1 MDRKAACRRGA
12 HCAPGWMSCASQA
25 AGTARLHDLSRR
37 VREGELPRNLVGA
50 DDSPNVALEQ
60 WERCGY
66 TIHPVGREKVNCR
79 AAAREAGLG
88 HDSARRMCQF
98 ITGRKCRCARQAHYD
113 SLRAA
118 AKRRLLACTL
128 AAAREE
134 GALRPLLRITP
145 ARGCPRVPAT
155 ANKFVHILWKN
166 LICDN
171 VAAARFCA

>member
-1 MDRKAACRRGA
+1 MHITYLRICGLRG
-12 HCAPGWMSCASQA
+12 
-25 AGTARLHDLSRR
+25 RL
-37 VREGELPRNLVGA
+37 
-50 DDSPNVALEQ
+50 
-60 WERCGY
+60 
-66 TIHPVGREKVNCR
+66 
-79 AAAREAGLG
+79 
-88 HDSARRMCQF
+88 
-98 ITGRKCRCARQAHYD
+98 AHYD

-145 ARGCPRVPAT
+145 AEGCSRVPAT

-171 VAAARFCA
+171 VAAARFCARPRGRGSCRCETYTYRFREGDTPAGCRYAGARCAPLRDGAPRSVAQAILARRGRRALRGGIRFAYPDTVNGRQTEGVTYFCARSAP

>member
-1 MDRKAACRRGA
+1 MHHGQGFAACGRRDG
-12 HCAPGWMSCASQA
+12 
-25 AGTARLHDLSRR
+25 
-37 VREGELPRNLVGA
+37 V
-50 DDSPNVALEQ
+50 
-60 WERCGY
+60 
-66 TIHPVGREKVNCR
+66 
-79 AAAREAGLG
+79 AARDG
-88 HDSARRMCQF
+88 Q
-98 ITGRKCRCARQAHYD
+98 HYD

-145 ARGCPRVPAT
+145 AGGCSRMPAT

>member
-1 MDRKAACRRGA
+1 M
-12 HCAPGWMSCASQA
+12 Q
-25 AGTARLHDLSRR
+25 DLS
-37 VREGELPRNLVGA
+37 VG
-50 DDSPNVALEQ
+50 
-60 WERCGY
+60 
-66 TIHPVGREKVNCR
+66 HEKVNCR

-145 ARGCPRVPAT
+145 AEGCSRMPAT
-155 ANKFVHILWKN
+155 ANKFVHMLWKN

>member
-1 MDRKAACRRGA
+1 MVLFVIWGEGGQLDRAKDMPTFHRRRE
-12 HCAPGWMSCASQA
+12 HRSC
-25 AGTARLHDLSRR
+25 
-37 VREGELPRNLVGA
+37 
-50 DDSPNVALEQ
+50 
-60 WERCGY
+60 
-66 TIHPVGREKVNCR
+66 TIYSVGREKVNCR

-134 GALRPLLRITP
+134 GRHEVSPLLRITP
-145 ARGCPRVPAT
+145 FPLGRSRYIGICP
-155 ANKFVHILWKN
+155 K
-166 LICDN
+166 ICGICC
-171 VAAARFCA
+171 RK